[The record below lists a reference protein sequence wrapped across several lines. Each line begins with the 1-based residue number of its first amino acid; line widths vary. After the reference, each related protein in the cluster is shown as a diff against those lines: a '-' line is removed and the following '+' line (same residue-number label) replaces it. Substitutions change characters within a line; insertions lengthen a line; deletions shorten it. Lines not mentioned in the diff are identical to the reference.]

1 MGDSAVKVLKSAGIF
16 LKFLHESCLEFQ
28 LTGTI
33 FPTSKWAAKA
43 MTDPLRN
50 EARGNRR
57 NILELGPG
65 TGPVTVKILADMND
79 EDTLTICEIN
89 PRFMA
94 ILQTIL
100 NENSDYRR
108 HKERVRFFCC
118 AAQELPEDA
127 TYDVIV
133 CSLPFLNF
141 DLKTVRQIFNKL
153 VKLSHEKTLMTNY
166 EYIGLRGI
174 GKLMSP
180 RKRRRRIYQVDRFFR
195 RFAPNPLKRTKVWL
209 NVLPINIYT
218 RKLAA

>member
-1 MGDSAVKVLKSAGIF
+1 MKVLKSVRIF
-16 LKFLHESCLEFQ
+16 IKFIRESCLEFQ

-33 FPTSKWAAKA
+33 FPTSKWAAEK
-43 MTDPLRN
+43 MTEPIRSDF
-50 EARGNRR
+50 AGGKR

-65 TGPVTVKILADMND
+65 TGPVTVKILADMNED
-79 EDTLTICEIN
+79 DTLTVCEIN
-89 PRFMA
+89 PRFMQ
-94 ILQTIL
+94 ILKTIL
-100 NENSDYRR
+100 NENLDFQR
-108 HKERVRFFCC
+108 HRERVRFFCC
-118 AAQELPEDA
+118 PAQELPEDA

-141 DLKTVRQIFNKL
+141 DLRTVRQIFNKL
-153 VKLSHEKTLMTNY
+153 VSLSHEETLMTNY

-174 GKLMSP
+174 GKFMSP

-195 RFAPNPLKRTKVWL
+195 TFAPNPLRQTKVWL